1 MGHAL
6 VIPLWD
12 TIRQIKF
19 AFNAKFVRLP
29 QEAKFASAST
39 VEPRSHRLWNAR
51 EREREQIAIEFKR
64 ERRQLRELEHL
75 ESPRPRRCSPRPRS
89 PEPPMTEAFCTG
101 PSTSQPHP
109 SQAEGSPVV
118 EFPQSSLNQ
127 IFHRP
132 ASRYLPDDV
141 LDGPV
146 NSQCPQNL
154 VEFWDTTRPP
164 TTATD
169 SLMFWKSLSRLA
181 GALHF
186 IHHTCPDSSLR

>member
-12 TIRQIKF
+12 TIGQIKF
-19 AFNAKFVRLP
+19 AFNAKFARLP
-29 QEAKFASAST
+29 QEAKLASAST
-39 VEPRSHRLWNAR
+39 VEPSSRRLWIA
-51 EREREQIAIEFKR
+51 REQIALERKR

-75 ESPRPRRCSPRPRS
+75 ESPRPRRCSSRPKS
-89 PEPPMTEAFCTG
+89 PEPPMTEAFGTG

-109 SQAEGSPVV
+109 SQSAGNPVV
-118 EFPQSSLNQ
+118 ESPQSSSTQ
-127 IFHRP
+127 ICRRP
-132 ASRYLPDDV
+132 ACTSLPDDV
-141 LDGPV
+141 PDGPG
-146 NSQCPQNL
+146 NSQYVQNL

-181 GALHF
+181 GALHV
-186 IHHTCPDSSLR
+186 IHHTCSDGSPR